1 MRVFF
6 ILCDWIKAH
15 RLGGEK
21 FPFGSAERAIS
32 KRQGQDRTVVSE
44 AGKRLIFG
52 LIDQIETTYMSE
64 V

>member
-1 MRVFF
+1 M
-6 ILCDWIKAH
+6 
-15 RLGGEK
+15 GGGK

-52 LIDQIETTYMSE
+52 LIDQIETTYMSD